1 MFQIVTKI
9 IRQDSASANPSYA
22 GTFKPKILNAH
33 LKVGWKLSKNIR
45 LIDWWPSAK
54 LYPTKKHRGNAWKF
68 DVSAV
73 FPFCYNHCNRYF
85 FFLFHNAFSFTKSFL
100 HPPKIDNIR
109 HLEYSPS
116 LKLTSENFCL
126 FRPFYLLFAYKNHQ

>member
-9 IRQDSASANPSYA
+9 IQQDSASANPSYA

-54 LYPTKKHRGNAWKF
+54 LYPTKNIEEMPGNLTCLLFFLFAITI
-68 DVSAV
+68 ATGT
-73 FPFCYNHCNRYF
+73 
-85 FFLFHNAFSFTKSFL
+85 FFLFHTAFSFTKSFL
-100 HPPKIDNIR
+100 HPQKIDNIR

-126 FRPFYLLFAYKNHQ
+126 FRPFYLPFAYKNHQ